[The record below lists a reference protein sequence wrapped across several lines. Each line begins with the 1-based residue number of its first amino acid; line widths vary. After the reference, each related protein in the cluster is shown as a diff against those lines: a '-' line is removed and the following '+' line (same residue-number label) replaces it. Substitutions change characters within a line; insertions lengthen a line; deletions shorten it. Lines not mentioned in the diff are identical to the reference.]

1 MFVDR
6 RRMLQA
12 GLAVAGLSLVGRP
25 AAAAETHRSLSFVN
39 LHTGEKLSATYWE
52 AGDYIPEAMRALN
65 RVLRDHRT
73 GEVHPMSPDLL
84 DLVASLRG
92 RLGAPAPVEIIS
104 GYRSPASNA
113 TLHARSK
120 GVATRSLHMQG
131 QAIDLRIPG
140 VELAGL
146 RDAALA
152 LRGGGVGYY
161 PQSRF
166 VHVDVG
172 RVRRWQGA

>member
-1 MFVDR
+1 VVIDR
-6 RRMLQA
+6 RKLLQFGLGA
-12 GLAVAGLSLVGRP
+12 GASLLGAP
-25 AAAAETHRSLSFVN
+25 ALAAETHRSLSLAN
-39 LHTGEKLSATYWE
+39 LHTGERLSATYWE
-52 AGDYIPEAMRALN
+52 GGDYVPQALQALN

-73 GEVHPMSPDLL
+73 GEVHPISPDLL
-84 DLVASLRG
+84 DLVARLRG
-92 RLGAPAPVEIIS
+92 RLDTKGAVEIIS

-113 TLHARSK
+113 ALHEKSS

-131 QAIDLRIPG
+131 LAIDLRIPG
-140 VELAGL
+140 VELPRL

-152 LRGGGVGYY
+152 AQGGGVGYY